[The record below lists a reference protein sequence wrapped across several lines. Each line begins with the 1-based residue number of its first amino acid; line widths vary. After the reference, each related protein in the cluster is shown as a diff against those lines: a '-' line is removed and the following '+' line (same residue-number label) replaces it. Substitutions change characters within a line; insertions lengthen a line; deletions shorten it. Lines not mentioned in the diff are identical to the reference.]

1 MGRVRARP
9 LLVYDP
15 AWPDLFEAEAAAI
28 RGALAPAVVAV
39 EHVGSTSIEGMTAK
53 PVIDI
58 LLGLHR
64 RSYPIAN
71 GVRFARSATSGE
83 HVDRQSGSTS
93 ARERRAATTS
103 TSSDG
108 AARSGTSTCG
118 FGTTCGITRR
128 EAQAYDEFKR
138 DAARF
143 TRGPRAGEGAASHAC
158 ARARPPP
165 SSTMSHDRH

>member
-64 RSYPIAN
+64 ASYPIAN

-93 ARERRAATTS
+93 KGTPRSHYVHVVRWGGAQWHQYLRFRDYMRDHPRRRLRPTTS
-103 TSSDG
+103 SSVTPLASLRG
-108 AARSGTSTCG
+108 P
-118 FGTTCGITRR
+118 
-128 EAQAYDEFKR
+128 
-138 DAARF
+138 
-143 TRGPRAGEGAASHAC
+143 TRG
-158 ARARPPP
+158 
-165 SSTMSHDRH
+165 